1 MNESLTNDEL
11 NGAWQVE
18 TSAPMITHW
27 VSDIGMTNVCA
38 IFPVTML
45 VLHMILEWLIY
56 TWYIPDSSI
65 RDTLDDLSGGNC
77 CANPPL
83 WASPC
88 LRTTKDLSDQQRP
101 AVLAQKR
108 HFLEREKAPKSLR
121 TPCRLNSKRQR
132 CSLGAQRISEKSPT
146 VWAHKSLGSLTS
158 IESVDYSVVVKLWSE
173 DIGSHSSNSQKSYLQ
188 QQVLAQK
195 MPTISC
201 Q

>member
-1 MNESLTNDEL
+1 MTTRYCEIGLDQSNTWDFYTRELHKLFAREFDNRLLRDLYMNESLTNDEL

-27 VSDIGMTNVCA
+27 VSDIGMTNLCA

-121 TPCRLNSKRQR
+121 RPFRLNSRD
-132 CSLGAQRISEKSPT
+132 SDAVSELNESPKK
-146 VWAHKSLGSLTS
+146 ALR
-158 IESVDYSVVVKLWSE
+158 SE
-173 DIGSHSSNSQKSYLQ
+173 PTR
-188 QQVLAQK
+188 VLAVLPQ
-195 MPTISC
+195 
-201 Q
+201 